1 MAENKSAQQV
11 REITDKLEQGI
22 KELFESERFKEY
34 LRTMSKFYHYSFSN
48 TLLIAMQ
55 KPEATYVAGYT
66 SWQRNFDRQV
76 MKGEKG
82 IKILA
87 PAPYKAK
94 EEREKIDP
102 STQKP
107 VLDADGKPV
116 TETVEVMRP
125 AFKVVSV
132 FDISQ
137 TDGKELPD
145 IIVDELSGSV
155 ENYAAFF
162 EALKQESPA
171 PIAFE
176 DIPGGAKGYFSPV
189 ENRIAIQEGMS
200 EIQTIKTAI
209 HEIAHAKLHS
219 IDRPEPEP
227 TWKIVMISDGG
238 TKRDF
243 LSGFASETEANE
255 AAEREGWRFID
266 ENRFEWRLEVEE
278 DTSAVQEMR
287 KDRHTKEVEAESV
300 AYTVC
305 QRYGIE
311 TSDYSFGYI
320 AGWSSDK
327 ETKELKGS
335 LETIRKT
342 AAEMIDSID
351 AKLKVLL
358 AEKAQSAEKDAEAPA
373 EPIPEAPIY
382 RETANY
388 AYEAGE
394 LEAYRASFAANEKC
408 RDAIEAAITS
418 NYGDNRLDADAA
430 VKSVLEQFSPE
441 RVRYILANTIQQKG
455 FDGRIPQPLKE
466 WAKSVEV
473 CPENAARF
481 LVDKANPGLT
491 ALFVDAFRQQ
501 TEPQKDVLSEKAE
514 ERDPEVVAWENDE
527 ITSIEIKT
535 VEVKSP
541 FAPLPEEAAKAPK
554 AHRLTAEEKE
564 IKAAVMDKLKG
575 QIAYHNDGMRA
586 TYRSSDH
593 SFNVLARNGVR
604 IEGNTVTQNG
614 EPLFAIHRRH
624 SAKKTQGCY
633 RELTPTLEYIRQE
646 KKQEKPSIRDQ
657 LKAAAKSQ
665 SEKKAPA
672 KAKSHD
678 MEL

>member
-1 MAENKSAQQV
+1 MAESKSAQQV
-11 REITDKLEQGI
+11 REITEKLEQGI

-219 IDRPEPEP
+219 IDQPEPEP
-227 TWKIVMISDGG
+227 AWKIVMISDGG

-255 AAEREGWRFID
+255 AAEREGWRFVD

-278 DTSAVQEMR
+278 DTSAIQEMR

-342 AAEMIDSID
+342 AAEMITGID
-351 AKLKVLL
+351 EKLKERIAVK
-358 AEKAQSAEKDAEAPA
+358 EQEAPTPLRDA
-373 EPIPEAPIY
+373 AIPVY
-382 RETANY
+382 REAAMY
-388 AYEAGE
+388 AFEAGE
-394 LEAYRASFAANEKC
+394 LSAYRTSMQANMDCKE
-408 RDAIEAAITS
+408 AIEQTI
-418 NYGDNRLDADAA
+418 NDYYGNNRLATESA
-430 VKSVLEQFSPE
+430 VKSILEKFSPE
-441 RVRYILANTIQQKG
+441 RVAYVLAQTIQQKDH
-455 FDGRIPQPLKE
+455 DGRISPDCKE
-466 WAKSVEV
+466 WAKGMDGSPDHATQLIIDSV
-473 CPENAARF
+473 
-481 LVDKANPGLT
+481 NPGLVSLFTEEFVRQT
-491 ALFVDAFRQQ
+491 AISRAQEQAPAEQSKPAV
-501 TEPQKDVLSEKAE
+501 PEKA
-514 ERDPEVVAWENDE
+514 PE
-527 ITSIEIKT
+527 
-535 VEVKSP
+535 
-541 FAPLPEEAAKAPK
+541 APAPK
-554 AHRLTAEEKE
+554 EPEQAVPVKHRLTPEEKK
-564 IKAAVMDKLKG
+564 IKEAVMDTLKA
-575 QIAYHNDGMRA
+575 QIAGRNDGMLS
-586 TYRSSDH
+586 TYRSSNQ
-593 SFNVLARNGVR
+593 SFKVMMEYKVR
-604 IEGNTVTQNG
+604 IEGNTVTRDG
-614 EPLFAIHRRH
+614 EPMFAIHRRH
-624 SAKKTQGCY
+624 SAKKVQGCY
-633 RELTPTLEYIRQE
+633 RELTPMLEYIGKEKTQE
-646 KKQEKPSIRDQ
+646 AAREKPSIREQ
-657 LKAAAKSQ
+657 LRAAAKSQ
-665 SEKKAPA
+665 PERKTPVKQ
-672 KAKSHD
+672 KSHD
-678 MEL
+678 VGLE

>member
-1 MAENKSAQQV
+1 MAENRNAQQV

-34 LRTMSKFYHYSFSN
+34 LRTMSKFYNYSFNN

-76 MKGEKG
+76 LKGEKG

-87 PAPYKAK
+87 PAPYKAQ

-102 STQKP
+102 LTQKP
-107 VLDADGKPV
+107 VIGTDGKAV
-116 TETVEVMRP
+116 TETVEVLRP

-132 FDISQ
+132 FDVSQ

-145 IIVDELSGSV
+145 IIVDELKGTV
-155 ENYAAFF
+155 ENYEAFF
-162 EALKQESPA
+162 DALKQVSPV
-171 PIAFE
+171 PISFE
-176 DIPGGAKGYFSPV
+176 NIPGGAKGFFSPV
-189 ENRIAIQEGMS
+189 ESRIAIQEGMS
-200 EIQTIKTAI
+200 EIQTVKTAI
-209 HEIAHAKLHS
+209 HEIAHAKLHAVKP
-219 IDRPEPEP
+219 DEKTAPE
-227 TWKIVMISDGG
+227 D
-238 TKRDF
+238 
-243 LSGFASETEANE
+243 
-255 AAEREGWRFID
+255 
-266 ENRFEWRLEVEE
+266 
-278 DTSAVQEMR
+278 R

-320 AGWSSDK
+320 AGWSSGK
-327 ETKELKGS
+327 ETKELKSS
-335 LETIRKT
+335 LDTIRKT
-342 AAEMIDSID
+342 AAEMIEGID

-358 AEKAQSAEKDAEAPA
+358 AEKAQSVEQEAVPEEKLEV
-373 EPIPEAPIY
+373 PIY

-394 LEAYRASFAANEKC
+394 MEAYRASLAANEKC
-408 RDAIEAAITS
+408 RSAIEAAISS
-418 NYGDNRLDADAA
+418 NYGDNSLNAEAA

-441 RVRYILANTIQQKG
+441 RVRYVLANTIQQKN

-473 CPENAARF
+473 CPENASRF
-481 LVDKANPGLT
+481 LVDKLNPGLT

-501 TEPQKDVLSEKAE
+501 TEPKKEVTSEKTE

-527 ITSIEIKT
+527 ITSIEVKT

-564 IKAAVMDKLKG
+564 IKVAVMDTLKG
-575 QIAYHNDGMRA
+575 QIAYNNDGMRA
-586 TYRSSDH
+586 SYRASNH
-593 SFNVLARNGVR
+593 SFNLLARNGVK

-614 EPLFAIHRRH
+614 EALFKIHRRH
-624 SAKKTQGCY
+624 AARKTQGCY
-633 RELTPTLEYIRQE
+633 RELLPTLEYIKQE
-646 KKQEKPSIRDQ
+646 QKQEKPSIRDQ
-657 LKAAAKSQ
+657 LKAAAKTQ
-665 SEKKAPA
+665 PEKKSPV
-672 KAKSHD
+672 KSKTHD